1 MALARRLASS
11 AGRRSKWKAIR
22 WADFGPI
29 PGSRPSSS
37 TRSWTGPSYTCLLAG
52 RLLAEE
58 GDDGLHHPAADGG
71 LDRLGRQLLLGGH
84 HVGLHLLNL
93 LHDLV
98 HLVLAGHDRS

>member
-11 AGRRSKWKAIR
+11 AGRRSRWKAIR

-37 TRSWTGPSYTCLLAG
+37 TRSWTGPSYTCLLAW

-58 GDDGLHHPAADGG
+58 VAEARHAAEGVGDPAEPLGL
-71 LDRLGRQLLLGGH
+71 QLL
-84 HVGLHLLNL
+84 GLAEPFVDGRHDQILQHL
-93 LHDLV
+93 DV
-98 HLVLAGHDRS
+98 V